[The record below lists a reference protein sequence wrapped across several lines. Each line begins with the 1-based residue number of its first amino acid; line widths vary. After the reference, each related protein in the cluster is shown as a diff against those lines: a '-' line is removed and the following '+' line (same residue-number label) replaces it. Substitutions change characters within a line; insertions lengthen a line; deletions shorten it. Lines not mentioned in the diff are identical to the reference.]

1 MTGELVRQSASALGT
16 FGFVVLRQ
24 FFDPG
29 PLAAEIDRVMA
40 DGILGDVPE
49 RRDIRFRRQSP

>member
-1 MTGELVRQSASALGT
+1 MTGELAIESTNALET

-29 PLAAEIDRVMA
+29 PLAAEVDRVMA
-40 DGILGDVPE
+40 DGILRDVME
-49 RRDIRFRRQSP
+49 RGDIRFQYGR